1 MFQTIEPLVRSAGKL
16 ALSLKM
22 DGDRMVV
29 VVMPQGDSKEAV
41 LRQPLILTATPAEL
55 DEGFVAAVQSY
66 SSAHSSLVEQ
76 VAATTAILQAA
87 ETTQV
92 NKAQNTLAKGGKGS
106 GKPKPAASEGEE
118 GDDEDGEE
126 SGASQ
131 DTAPASSQPAD
142 AETQKPAGTDLFAL
156 IS

>member
-1 MFQTIEPLVRSAGKL
+1 MFQAIEALVRSTGKL

-22 DGDRMVV
+22 DGDKMVV
-29 VVMPQGDSKEAV
+29 VLMPQGDSKEAV
-41 LRQPLILTATPAEL
+41 LRQPLILTATSAEL

-87 ETTQV
+87 EKTQV
-92 NKAQNTLAKGGKGS
+92 TKAQSTLAKGGKGS
-106 GKPKPAASEGEE
+106 GKPKSTASEGEE
-118 GDDEDGEE
+118 ADDEDGEE
-126 SGASQ
+126 TGASQ
-131 DTAPASSQPAD
+131 DTTPASSQSAT
-142 AETQKPAGTDLFAL
+142 EVQKPAGTDLFAL

>member
-1 MFQTIEPLVRSAGKL
+1 MFQAIEPLVRSAGKL
-16 ALSLKM
+16 ALTLKM
-22 DGDRMVV
+22 DGDKLVV
-29 VVMPQGDSKEAV
+29 VLMPQGDSKEAV

-55 DEGFVAAVQSY
+55 DEGFVAAVESY

-87 ETTQV
+87 EKTQV
-92 NKAQNTLAKGGKGS
+92 TKAQTSLAKGGKGS
-106 GKPKPAASEGEE
+106 GKSEATATVGEE
-118 GDDEDGEE
+118 AEDDDDEE

-131 DTAPASSQPAD
+131 DTAPASSQSA
-142 AETQKPAGTDLFAL
+142 AESQKPAGTDLFAL

>member
-1 MFQTIEPLVRSAGKL
+1 MFQAIEALVRSAGKL
-16 ALSLKM
+16 ALTLKM
-22 DGDRMVV
+22 DGDKLVV
-29 VVMPQGDSKEAV
+29 VLMPQGDSKEAV

-55 DEGFVAAVQSY
+55 DEGFVAAVESY

-87 ETTQV
+87 EKTQV
-92 NKAQNTLAKGGKGS
+92 TKAQTSLAKGGKGS
-106 GKPKPAASEGEE
+106 GKSEATATAGEE
-118 GDDEDGEE
+118 AEDDDEE

-131 DTAPASSQPAD
+131 DTAPASSQSA